1 MGEGGEDQ
9 CTSVLRS
16 QHSECDQAARVL
28 HLESDGPLWRRALI
42 LALVKHLPATEIE
55 SIVGAI
61 KDAPG
66 GFPPL

>member
-1 MGEGGEDQ
+1 
-9 CTSVLRS
+9 
-16 QHSECDQAARVL
+16 VL